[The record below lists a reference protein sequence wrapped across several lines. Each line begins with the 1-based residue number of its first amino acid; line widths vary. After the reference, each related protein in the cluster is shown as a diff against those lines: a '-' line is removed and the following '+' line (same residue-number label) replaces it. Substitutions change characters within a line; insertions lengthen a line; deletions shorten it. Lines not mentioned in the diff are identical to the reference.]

1 MVPVCKTTNADVT
14 LCRLIG
20 WSSLSI
26 YCHCAHL
33 TRGPNA
39 RTDFAPREHGS
50 CLVGQDRC
58 CSSRA
63 WFLPGKLR
71 QMLLSAF
78 LVYDYQY
85 SYTCYSYH
93 SLSFSSS
100 ICFLCFSISLPV
112 QVLTVSLLLADQ
124 KKIKTSPSSMTFSV
138 QFQCLCIVF
147 WDLCVFLVLVVIKN

>member
-1 MVPVCKTTNADVT
+1 MVPVCMTTDADGT
-14 LCRLIG
+14 LCRHIG

-39 RTDFAPREHGS
+39 RTDVALREHGS

-63 WFLPGKLR
+63 GFLPGRPR
-71 QMLLSAF
+71 QMLLFVSMVPVWKAKTDVLSAF

-85 SYTCYSYH
+85 SYTCYPYH
-93 SLSFSSS
+93 S
-100 ICFLCFSISLPV
+100 
-112 QVLTVSLLLADQ
+112 
-124 KKIKTSPSSMTFSV
+124 
-138 QFQCLCIVF
+138 
-147 WDLCVFLVLVVIKN
+147 